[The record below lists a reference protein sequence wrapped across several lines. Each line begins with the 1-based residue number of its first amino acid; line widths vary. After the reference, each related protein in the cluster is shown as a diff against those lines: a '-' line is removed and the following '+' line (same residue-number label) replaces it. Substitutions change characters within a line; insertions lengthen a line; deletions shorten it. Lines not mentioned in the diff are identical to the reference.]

1 MKKRRNITKLLIA
14 MLIAILTIGTT
25 SSFAMQDYQ
34 GDNALSLTLSYF
46 RYANG
51 EYKDGYALNT
61 TGNESESHH
70 PIYQIMNN
78 TKTNY
83 YCLNATAG
91 ESWMSG
97 TIGTSATYNRAYNLN
112 LASDI
117 DSLKNDSSLP
127 DTYKN
132 VANSKYL
139 KQILWILDNIY
150 IPNSNASSEQ
160 NKEQKDE
167 LLAKAGIVYGDVDDE
182 SASGEISKGYRY
194 IAQPNYDYSAKV
206 STQGKKGYFYYD
218 TQSNYHIVELPD
230 EMVEVATQ
238 SALWYFTNY
247 LENNSGKSETYNVK
261 DQWLPLLCSNGTT
274 NTNTNQWKSLESETF
289 NVDTNVN
296 EVKAEVGKW
305 KQEQAAILCQYLID
319 AANKYA
325 ENSDTETTGSP
336 LTISP
341 ATAEVQEQKID
352 TKNYYVV
359 GPIKIDEERTV
370 VYTLSDT
377 ITVNG
382 NTETGAYISD
392 NTGKRNSDQTVANYI
407 GKEFYISVPKTA
419 ITGNNIKIDF
429 EGTYKANKK
438 TLWISTTKTEQPV
451 VEVDPVTEPINLTVN
466 AGITKE
472 FDLALRKIIAS
483 VRKAGT
489 TESALIVNEE
499 GKLATRKIT
508 YDASNIERTGTAI
521 YNHRKDPIVVEKG
534 DIVTYE
540 ISIYNEGDMG
550 GYASEIVDKL
560 PKGLKL
566 YGETTGTYT
575 FGNVKY
581 SYVYDEESNTITF
594 TNISKNVLA
603 AYEGTEEISSESIK
617 IECEIT
623 QEPSTVSN
631 TYLTNIAYISK
642 EYNSETSE
650 EQTTDRDSDTAKIP
664 SVDQNTTG
672 DKYTGYHGG
681 NNQNGDNS
689 KDVYKDGTNN
699 DDYFPGREDDDDF
712 EVVVVKPAAFD
723 LALQKYISS
732 VKSGTNKKA
741 GRQAPIID
749 TSKLADKTGTTADYR
764 QDKTPVQVKHGDY
777 VTYTFTVYNEG
788 DIDGYVNKIT
798 DNIPTGLQFIYPK
811 QPTDGKT
818 LIACDSTGKTE
829 EIEVDEST
837 YNMVSTNNSSW
848 SIDQKDGKILTDTYN
863 DETTTSITCDVKSY
877 LGGTNKLLKAY
888 DSSKDQNN
896 NGDGLDR
903 LSVTVVLRV
912 SAANGA
918 GKTIRNEAAI
928 TEAEDKEGN
937 VQDKESLTDRD
948 SQTNQW
954 PGKDG
959 NKNYQDDEDYDNII
973 LGKVDLALTKFI
985 TAVSEDINIEDGE
998 YLTQDTTSKN
1008 AGNKTNP
1015 YTRAT
1020 KVNTKE
1026 LRDNAE
1032 CHDATYIMVK
1042 DPLVV
1047 PEKSYVLYN
1056 IRVYNEGE
1064 VDVYAGEVKDYLP
1077 NYLDYVDCEFNNNYG
1092 WKVSSDGKTV
1102 TTKYLAYNENDASKK
1117 NLMKAFDKEND
1128 DGEGSELDYRDVQ
1141 ILCRV
1146 NSRAPDETKLVNSA
1160 EITKYQD
1167 EDGEDIPEDV
1177 DSKPENLENKNKE
1190 NREEDDDDF
1199 EVVEVKKKNVDLAL
1213 TKFITAISND
1223 STIENGEYLTADG
1236 KIGSKEN
1243 PYTRATRVE
1252 TKELRDNAECHDA
1265 TYIMVKDP
1273 LTVPAKS
1280 YVLYNIR
1287 VYNEG
1292 ETDVYAGEI
1301 TDHLPE
1307 YLDYVD
1313 CDYNTALGWK
1323 VGSDGK
1329 TIKTSYLGYDK
1340 DDQEEK
1346 NLLKAFDKKADDGEG
1361 SGLDYR
1367 DVQVLCRVN
1376 DNAPT
1381 NTNIINVAEI
1391 TRYQDPEGEDIPK
1404 DIDSTPDNVNE
1415 KNEDDDDYEVIN
1427 IKTFDLSLLKY
1438 VTTVYVTED
1447 GETKTTQ
1454 TGNTGDDNTDI
1465 IPKVEINKKKLNST
1479 VVKFG
1484 YTIKITNEGDIAGYA
1499 KEITDYVPQ
1508 GLRFDAEDNKGWT
1521 DEGNNVIS
1529 TKLLEDTLLQPGE
1542 SAEVTVIL
1550 TWINGSSNLG
1560 LKTNTAEISEDYN
1573 EWGVPDRDSTPDNQD
1588 PGEDDIDDASVLLSI
1603 TTGIVGHIVTYT
1615 IYGAIISLVFFG
1627 GIVLIKKYVL

>member
-1 MKKRRNITKLLIA
+1 
-14 MLIAILTIGTT
+14 
-25 SSFAMQDYQ
+25 
-34 GDNALSLTLSYF
+34 
-46 RYANG
+46 
-51 EYKDGYALNT
+51 
-61 TGNESESHH
+61 
-70 PIYQIMNN
+70 
-78 TKTNY
+78 
-83 YCLNATAG
+83 
-91 ESWMSG
+91 
-97 TIGTSATYNRAYNLN
+97 
-112 LASDI
+112 
-117 DSLKNDSSLP
+117 
-127 DTYKN
+127 
-132 VANSKYL
+132 
-139 KQILWILDNIY
+139 
-150 IPNSNASSEQ
+150 
-160 NKEQKDE
+160 
-167 LLAKAGIVYGDVDDE
+167 
-182 SASGEISKGYRY
+182 
-194 IAQPNYDYSAKV
+194 
-206 STQGKKGYFYYD
+206 
-218 TQSNYHIVELPD
+218 
-230 EMVEVATQ
+230 
-238 SALWYFTNY
+238 
-247 LENNSGKSETYNVK
+247 
-261 DQWLPLLCSNGTT
+261 
-274 NTNTNQWKSLESETF
+274 
-289 NVDTNVN
+289 
-296 EVKAEVGKW
+296 
-305 KQEQAAILCQYLID
+305 
-319 AANKYA
+319 
-325 ENSDTETTGSP
+325 
-336 LTISP
+336 
-341 ATAEVQEQKID
+341 
-352 TKNYYVV
+352 
-359 GPIKIDEERTV
+359 
-370 VYTLSDT
+370 
-377 ITVNG
+377 
-382 NTETGAYISD
+382 
-392 NTGKRNSDQTVANYI
+392 
-407 GKEFYISVPKTA
+407 
-419 ITGNNIKIDF
+419 
-429 EGTYKANKK
+429 
-438 TLWISTTKTEQPV
+438 
-451 VEVDPVTEPINLTVN
+451 
-466 AGITKE
+466 
-472 FDLALRKIIAS
+472 
-483 VRKAGT
+483 
-489 TESALIVNEE
+489 
-499 GKLATRKIT
+499 
-508 YDASNIERTGTAI
+508 
-521 YNHRKDPIVVEKG
+521 
-534 DIVTYE
+534 
-540 ISIYNEGDMG
+540 
-550 GYASEIVDKL
+550 
-560 PKGLKL
+560 
-566 YGETTGTYT
+566 
-575 FGNVKY
+575 
-581 SYVYDEESNTITF
+581 
-594 TNISKNVLA
+594 
-603 AYEGTEEISSESIK
+603 
-617 IECEIT
+617 
-623 QEPSTVSN
+623 
-631 TYLTNIAYISK
+631 
-642 EYNSETSE
+642 
-650 EQTTDRDSDTAKIP
+650 
-664 SVDQNTTG
+664 
-672 DKYTGYHGG
+672 
-681 NNQNGDNS
+681 
-689 KDVYKDGTNN
+689 
-699 DDYFPGREDDDDF
+699 
-712 EVVVVKPAAFD
+712 
-723 LALQKYISS
+723 
-732 VKSGTNKKA
+732 
-741 GRQAPIID
+741 
-749 TSKLADKTGTTADYR
+749 
-764 QDKTPVQVKHGDY
+764 
-777 VTYTFTVYNEG
+777 
-788 DIDGYVNKIT
+788 
-798 DNIPTGLQFIYPK
+798 
-811 QPTDGKT
+811 
-818 LIACDSTGKTE
+818 
-829 EIEVDEST
+829 
-837 YNMVSTNNSSW
+837 
-848 SIDQKDGKILTDTYN
+848 
-863 DETTTSITCDVKSY
+863 
-877 LGGTNKLLKAY
+877 
-888 DSSKDQNN
+888 
-896 NGDGLDR
+896 
-903 LSVTVVLRV
+903 
-912 SAANGA
+912 
-918 GKTIRNEAAI
+918 
-928 TEAEDKEGN
+928 
-937 VQDKESLTDRD
+937 
-948 SQTNQW
+948 
-954 PGKDG
+954 
-959 NKNYQDDEDYDNII
+959 
-973 LGKVDLALTKFI
+973 
-985 TAVSEDINIEDGE
+985 
-998 YLTQDTTSKN
+998 
-1008 AGNKTNP
+1008 
-1015 YTRAT
+1015 
-1020 KVNTKE
+1020 
-1026 LRDNAE
+1026 
-1032 CHDATYIMVK
+1032 MVK

-1102 TTKYLAYNENDASKK
+1102 TTKYLAYKENDASKK

-1167 EDGEDIPEDV
+1167 EDGEDILEDV
-1177 DSKPENLENKNKE
+1177 DSKPENLKNKNKE